1 MAIYYNGS
9 HNIPCKKK
17 VYTCQILWFCHNPTM
32 MKNEPT
38 RADILELILDH
49 AANQN
54 VTIDQEDL
62 KGYSLEG
69 LYNVLLDLEAN
80 I

>member
-1 MAIYYNGS
+1 MVLTISPVRKKFTLAISAGGA
-9 HNIPCKKK
+9 
-17 VYTCQILWFCHNPTM
+17 ILHSM

-38 RADILELILDH
+38 RQDILDLILDH

-54 VTIDQEDL
+54 VTIDLEDL

>member
-1 MAIYYNGS
+1 
-9 HNIPCKKK
+9 
-17 VYTCQILWFCHNPTM
+17 M